1 MEPEERANL
10 EAEIGDQLRRVS
22 ELRRLLLIYVNERV
36 MNHQRQL
43 SVPLLTERESDT
55 LRGNIA
61 ELNKLAT
68 MIKNGGTQ

>member
-36 MNHQRQL
+36 MNHQSKL